1 MTHEKLD
8 SKLINEL
15 LEDGRASFRTL
26 SERIGVSVATISRH
40 LSGLE
45 ERGVIVGYVPKIKYE
60 KLGYGLTAIIQLKVE
75 GALIPDITSKLVEY
89 EQMISIY
96 EVTGDYDLIIIAKF
110 RDTLGMN
117 KQIKAILIDPI
128 IKASNTSVVLNA
140 IVENRQFCLSE
151 YEEMNQEYYGNVQ
164 GAWMKKTSSV
174 N

>member
-1 MTHEKLD
+1 MTYENLD

-26 SERIGVSVATISRH
+26 SERVGVSVATISRH
-40 LSGLE
+40 LFGLE
-45 ERGVIVGYVPKIKYE
+45 ERGVITGYAPTIKYE

-75 GALIPDITSKLVEY
+75 GAQIPDITTKLSKY

-96 EVTGDYDLIIIAKF
+96 EVTGDYDLIVIAKF
-110 RDTLGMN
+110 EDTAGMN

-140 IVENRQFCLSE
+140 VEENRQFSLSE
-151 YEEMNQEYYGNVQ
+151 TAV
-164 GAWMKKTSSV
+164 
-174 N
+174 